1 MVNLI
6 IGGGNFKGLAYL
18 GAIEYL
24 YKKGLLNK
32 IDNFYGTSVGT
43 IIGILF
49 CAGISPYNILNLLL
63 EINFEEYCNMNMS
76 NIEKSYSLITHTL
89 FDVIDHE
96 LQKKNLKDITI
107 KQYCKKFKINLNI
120 YATSLKHRKKIN
132 FNKETFPDLKVI
144 EAVKA
149 SCSIPIL
156 FPPVIINNEYYV
168 DGCLKSIDGIFYGDI
183 NKEEVNY
190 IIKSD
195 YSNNEINN
203 FMSYLSQ
210 VVNCLIDNNQ
220 STNVDID
227 TTIKFK
233 FDSELENKYNFDDV
247 DNSLKIKL
255 FYIGLN
261 TTKNII
267 EN

>member
-24 YKKGLLNK
+24 YKKQLLNK
-32 IDNFYGTSVGT
+32 IDNFYGTSVGSM
-43 IIGILF
+43 IGILF
-49 CAGISPYNILNLLL
+49 CAGINPYNILNILLKT
-63 EINFEEYCNMNMS
+63 NFEEYCNMNMS
-76 NIEKSYSLITHTL
+76 NLEKSYSLITHSL
-89 FDVIDHE
+89 FDIIDNE
-96 LQKKNLKDITI
+96 FEKYNLKDITI
-107 KQYCKKFKINLNI
+107 KEYCKKFSININI
-120 YATSLKHRKKIN
+120 YATSLKHRKKIT

-144 EAVKA
+144 EAIKA

-156 FPPVIINNEYYV
+156 FPPIIINNEYYV
-168 DGCLKSIDGIFYGDI
+168 DGCLKSIDGIFYDDI
-183 NKEEVNY
+183 NKKEVNY

-210 VVNCLIDNNQ
+210 VVNCLVDNNQ
-220 STNVDID
+220 SIDID

-233 FDSELENKYNFDDV
+233 FDNELENKYNFNDV
-247 DNSLKIKL
+247 DNSLKLKL

-261 TTKNII
+261 TAKNVI

>member
-18 GAIEYL
+18 GAVEYL

-43 IIGILF
+43 IIGVLF
-49 CAGISPYNILNLLL
+49 CASISPLNILNILL
-63 EINFEEYCNMNMS
+63 ETNFDEHCNMNML
-76 NIEKSYSLITHTL
+76 NIEKSYSLITHSI
-89 FDVIDHE
+89 FDIIDNE
-96 LQKKNLKDITI
+96 FKKNNIKDITI
-107 KQYCKKFKINLNI
+107 KQYYDKFKIKLNI

-168 DGCLKSIDGIFYGDI
+168 DGCLKSIDGIFYSDI
-183 NKEEVNY
+183 NKDEINY
-190 IIKSD
+190 IIKSE
-195 YSNNEINN
+195 YSNNEINS

-210 VVNCLIDNNQ
+210 VVNSLLDNNECI
-220 STNVDID
+220 DID
-227 TTIKFK
+227 KTIIFK
-233 FDSELENKYNFDDV
+233 FDNELENKYNFNDV
-247 DNSLKIKL
+247 DNSLKLKL
-255 FYIGLN
+255 FFIGLTTGKN
-261 TTKNII
+261 TI
-267 EN
+267 EKLN